1 MIYTVTDWLTARLF
15 EYIHSMK
22 MFRLKQFY
30 TIYSKYV
37 IKHSKLLLYL
47 RKSFTD
53 LPISIYI
60 CFRLLL
66 SSVYCNPSYWKA
78 RTEGWLE
85 AERSLPS
92 WLVDFP
98 TFERVNWGVAG
109 CITSVGGVQRN
120 NSYFYLHLILGYRGL
135 PVHPARV
142 AGVGQGHLGVAH
154 AHVPVVVVGV
164 HHGIFSAIQSYN
176 SRGVGWKQS
185 SISTP
190 KPWFLLTQEGHPPV
204 HQPSLFLSI
213 ILSFV
218 IQCLTYSTVYR
229 LLLLY
234 SIFVVEINK

>member
-60 CFRLLL
+60 CFKLLL
-66 SSVYCNPSYWKA
+66 SSIYCNRSYWKA

-98 TFERVNWGVAG
+98 TWEAFLWKGQLRS
-109 CITSVGGVQRN
+109 CR
-120 NSYFYLHLILGYRGL
+120 LHNISWRC
-135 PVHPARV
+135 PE
-142 AGVGQGHLGVAH
+142 
-154 AHVPVVVVGV
+154 
-164 HHGIFSAIQSYN
+164 
-176 SRGVGWKQS
+176 KQ
-185 SISTP
+185 
-190 KPWFLLTQEGHPPV
+190 F
-204 HQPSLFLSI
+204 
-213 ILSFV
+213 
-218 IQCLTYSTVYR
+218 
-229 LLLLY
+229 LLLLTSY
-234 SIFVVEINK
+234 TRLSWSTCSSCPSGWGGTRAPWCCSRSCASGCGGSSPWDLLCNTII